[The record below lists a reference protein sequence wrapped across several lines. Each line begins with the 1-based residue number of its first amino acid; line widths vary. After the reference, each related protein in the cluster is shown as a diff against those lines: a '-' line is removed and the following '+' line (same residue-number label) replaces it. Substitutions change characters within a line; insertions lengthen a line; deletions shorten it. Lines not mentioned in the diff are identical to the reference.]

1 MDKLINF
8 WEYAGE
14 RAVKT
19 LAQTALATIA
29 ASQVTGLFEV
39 DWMQIISISGLAGV
53 MSLLTSVVVY
63 GGAEKVAAKK
73 MELKK

>member
-1 MDKLINF
+1 MDKLMHF

-14 RAVKT
+14 RAAKT
-19 LAQTALATIA
+19 LAQTALAAIT
-29 ASQVTGLFEV
+29 ASQVVGLFEV
-39 DWMQIISISGLAGV
+39 DWVQIVSISGLAAV

-73 MELKK
+73 LEMKK